1 MGIMELTAVSSIL
14 TRAGYEVPKSSGA
27 SVTLPVTSGESAE
40 TTKASS
46 FLNADTLAL
55 TGRLAGHAA
64 GSGFA
69 TYRYGA
75 QIGTQMKEVYLGL
88 KNGGPAGTESALINA
103 KGLAMSSIRGAGLAG
118 LISAGTSAIANGLG
132 VVKGKTD
139 SQTAI
144 SNVLSDTMTG
154 TIGGLGAVTIGG
166 AGNLALA
173 SFGVVGLP
181 LTIATVA
188 LGAAGGTLMGHLLHK
203 GRNPET
209 NPETATPSLKT
220 EGNSPS

>member
-1 MGIMELTAVSSIL
+1 MQLTAVSTIL
-14 TRAGYEVPKSSGA
+14 TRAGYELPKPSA
-27 SVTLPVTSGESAE
+27 QPPVQPEEKATSAG
-40 TTKASS
+40 
-46 FLNADTLAL
+46 FLSADTLAL

-88 KNGGPAGTESALINA
+88 KNGGTAGTESALINA
-103 KGLAMSSIRGAGLAG
+103 KGLALSSIRGAGLAG

-154 TIGGLGAVTIGG
+154 TIGGLGAVTVGG

-173 SFGVVGLP
+173 SMGVAGLP

-203 GRNPET
+203 GRNPDSET
-209 NPETATPSLKT
+209 QTTKT
-220 EGNSPS
+220 EEK

>member
-1 MGIMELTAVSSIL
+1 MELTAVSSSL
-14 TRAGYEVPKSSGA
+14 ARAGYALPKLPELPSTSGTPVA
-27 SVTLPVTSGESAE
+27 LPVSPSEPAE

-69 TYRYGA
+69 TYRYGS

-88 KNGGPAGTESALINA
+88 KNGGPAGTERALINA

-173 SFGVVGLP
+173 SLGLAGIP

-188 LGAAGGTLMGHLLHK
+188 LGAAGGTLMGHLLQT

-209 NPETATPSLKT
+209 ESSTLKT
-220 EGNSPS
+220 EGNRPS